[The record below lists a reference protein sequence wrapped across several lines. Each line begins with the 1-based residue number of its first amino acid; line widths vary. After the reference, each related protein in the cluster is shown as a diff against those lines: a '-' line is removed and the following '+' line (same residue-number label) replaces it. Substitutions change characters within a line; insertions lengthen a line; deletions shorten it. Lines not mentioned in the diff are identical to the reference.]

1 MHVPLGVACQPSIV
15 YPGLLAFLELHVRII
30 SCYSL
35 LSHVHKSWWLFFF
48 FHIRWSANEQN
59 LSVWWAQWEEWV
71 WELFSW
77 PCPPDAARQHPVP
90 PEEINPLWGHDAL
103 LAGLQNTIYWSNKQE
118 QRTDITATQQG
129 MPILMRWWR
138 LGETNAG
145 GEFVD
150 SRVMKTISCDDIVYS
165 VVYDVDLW
173 PVWRELHCRWSVRLP
188 WNWMKAKVFILTSL
202 HPKQR
207 RVVKLVM

>member
-1 MHVPLGVACQPSIV
+1 MNKTCRSGGRGERSGFGNYSPGHVL
-15 YPGLLAFLELHVRII
+15 R
-30 SCYSL
+30 
-35 LSHVHKSWWLFFF
+35 
-48 FHIRWSANEQN
+48 
-59 LSVWWAQWEEWV
+59 
-71 WELFSW
+71 
-77 PCPPDAARQHPVP
+77 DAARQHPVP

-150 SRVMKTISCDDIVYS
+150 SRVMKTISCDDIVS
-165 VVYDVDLW
+165 NVVYDVDLW

-188 WNWMKAKVFILTSL
+188 WNWMKARVFILTSL

-207 RVVKLVM
+207 RVVKLVMCSVYAGQVSVKVSILSESWIEEVHLINIYKNWCKPAVS

>member
-1 MHVPLGVACQPSIV
+1 MVALVFFSTSGGPPMNKTCRSGGRSERSGFGNYSPGHVL
-15 YPGLLAFLELHVRII
+15 R
-30 SCYSL
+30 
-35 LSHVHKSWWLFFF
+35 
-48 FHIRWSANEQN
+48 
-59 LSVWWAQWEEWV
+59 
-71 WELFSW
+71 
-77 PCPPDAARQHPVP
+77 DAARQHPVP

-150 SRVMKTISCDDIVYS
+150 SRVMKTISCDDIVCN

-173 PVWRELHCRWSVRLP
+173 PVWRELHCGWSVKLP
-188 WNWMKAKVFILTSL
+188 RNCVNEKVFILTSL
-202 HPKQR
+202 HPNKDGWLSSWCALYR
-207 RVVKLVM
+207 TSISKGINTERVMNWKSSPHKHL